1 MPAKNSL
8 ADMMKDPRG
17 IFRETIGSRPAPGLA
32 VRILRYNLTGLS
44 DPGQAARDLPIFGRC
59 FDGRIGQP
67 TMRRAGMNH
76 APLASTMVFG
86 KAVAFRRSVLY
97 E

>member
-8 ADMMKDPRG
+8 ADMMKDPRTH
-17 IFRETIGSRPAPGLA
+17 RCDTVGSRLAPGLA
-32 VRILRYNLTGLS
+32 VRTLRYNPTGLS